1 MYNNED
7 ITLEIPEQIQHLY
20 DFEGKLQQLAGMVAP
35 DSDNEY
41 KEYFDGIQ
49 VLIKYI
55 REVIKGIDFVKGEL
69 TRADTLYEKYQL
81 AIIQANTTRVAYET
95 AVVPV
100 VEEDTGF
107 EDSVQGAQEY
117 LNSLRDQ
124 GLDPTM

>member
-20 DFEGKLQQLAGMVAP
+20 DFEGKLQQLAGMVTP
-35 DSDNEY
+35 DSENEY

-69 TRADTLYEKYQL
+69 IRADTLYEKYQL

>member
-20 DFEGKLQQLAGMVAP
+20 DFEGKLQQLAGMVTP

-69 TRADTLYEKYQL
+69 IRADTLYEKYQL

>member
-20 DFEGKLQQLAGMVAP
+20 DFEGKLQQLAGMVTP
-35 DSDNEY
+35 DSGNEY

-69 TRADTLYEKYQL
+69 IRADTLYEKYQL

>member
-7 ITLEIPEQIQHLY
+7 IALEIPEQIQHLY
-20 DFEGKLQQLAGMVAP
+20 DFEGKLQQLAGMVTP

-69 TRADTLYEKYQL
+69 IRADTLFEKYQL

>member
-20 DFEGKLQQLAGMVAP
+20 DFEGKLQQLAGMVTP

-69 TRADTLYEKYQL
+69 IRADTLFEKYQL

>member
-20 DFEGKLQQLAGMVAP
+20 DFEGKLQQLSGMVTP

-55 REVIKGIDFVKGEL
+55 HEVIKGIDFVKGEL
-69 TRADTLYEKYQL
+69 IRADTLYEKYQL

>member
-20 DFEGKLQQLAGMVAP
+20 DFEGKLQQLAGMVTP

-69 TRADTLYEKYQL
+69 IRADTLYEKYQL

-95 AVVPV
+95 AVMPV

>member
-20 DFEGKLQQLAGMVAP
+20 YFEGKLQQLAGMVTP
-35 DSDNEY
+35 DADNEY

-107 EDSVQGAQEY
+107 EDSVHGAQEY

>member
-20 DFEGKLQQLAGMVAP
+20 DFEGKLQQLAGMVTP
-35 DSDNEY
+35 DADNEY

>member
-20 DFEGKLQQLAGMVAP
+20 DFEGKLQQLAGMVTP
-35 DSDNEY
+35 DVDNEY
-41 KEYFDGIQ
+41 KEYFDGVQ

-69 TRADTLYEKYQL
+69 TRADTLFEKYQL

-100 VEEDTGF
+100 VEEDTAF

>member
-20 DFEGKLQQLAGMVAP
+20 DFEGKLQQLAGMVTP
-35 DSDNEY
+35 DADNEY

-100 VEEDTGF
+100 VDEDTGF

>member
-7 ITLEIPEQIQHLY
+7 ITLETPEQIQHLY
-20 DFEGKLQQLAGMVAP
+20 DFEGKLQQLAGMVTP

-95 AVVPV
+95 AVVPL